1 MELRRGF
8 AGKDLLWKV
17 RGSLDDESFLEFENM
32 VMNSGYGG
40 EDLVLDLS
48 GVCSI
53 SDNGKRSL
61 DRVITSAREMGAQ
74 VKVLSPER
82 SCLPENDIP

>member
-8 AGKDLLWKV
+8 AGNDLLWKV
-17 RGSLDDESFLEFENM
+17 RGNLDDESFLEFENM

-40 EDLVLDLS
+40 EDLILDLS

-61 DRVITSAREMGAQ
+61 DRVIRTAKEKGAR
-74 VKVLSPER
+74 VKVLSPGD
-82 SCLPENDIP
+82 SCSQEP